1 MSEKKNKRQQSIKKV
16 KAYTKYSGMAYQ
28 IFGLLAVTI
37 WLGLKADA
45 HFGNEKKIITAIAS
59 LVVLIAFLYKVSIT
73 VLKK

>member
-1 MSEKKNKRQQSIKKV
+1 MRKV

-45 HFGNEKKIITAIAS
+45 HFGNESKLITAFAS
-59 LVVLIAFLYKVSIT
+59 LIVLIAYLYKISIT